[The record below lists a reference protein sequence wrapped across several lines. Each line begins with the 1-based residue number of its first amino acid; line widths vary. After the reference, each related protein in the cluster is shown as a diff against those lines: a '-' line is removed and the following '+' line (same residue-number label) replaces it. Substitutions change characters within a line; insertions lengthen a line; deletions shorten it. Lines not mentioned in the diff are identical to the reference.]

1 MEFKIF
7 SPLQQ
12 FEILP
17 IINFY
22 FGIFDFSLTNSLFI
36 TLFVFIILFF
46 YSYFILNLKDFS
58 LFFIL
63 NKWQIIFSDFY
74 TLIIG
79 LVIDNIGLKE
89 GSKFFPL
96 VLSVFLFVLSF
107 NMIGLIPYS
116 FTVTSHFIVTFA
128 FSFFLFFGIN
138 IIIVLNHGLKF
149 FALFLPSG
157 TSIVLALLL
166 VPIELISY
174 FFRPISLAIRLF
186 ANMMAGHTLLKVIA
200 GFGMTLMTLNGFYF
214 FLHYVP
220 ILMLVPLFLLEVGVA
235 LIQAFVFS
243 ILISMYINSAIN
255 LH

>member
-1 MEFKIF
+1 MKFKIF

-17 IINFY
+17 LVNVY
-22 FGIFDFSLTNSLFI
+22 FGIFDFSITNSLLI
-36 TLFVFIILFF
+36 ILFTFFILFF
-46 YSYFILNLKDFS
+46 YSYFILNLKNYS
-58 LFFIL
+58 LFFIFD
-63 NKWQIIFSDFY
+63 KWQSIFSDFY
-74 TLIIG
+74 VLIIG
-79 LVIDNIGLKE
+79 LVIDNIGLKV
-89 GSKFFPL
+89 GSKYFPL
-96 VLSVFLFVLSF
+96 VFSIFLFILSL
-107 NMIGLIPYS
+107 NVIGLVPYS

-138 IIIVLNHGLKF
+138 IITVLVHGLKF
-149 FALFLPSG
+149 FSLFLPSG
-157 TSIVLALLL
+157 TSITLAFLL

-200 GFGMTLMTLNGFYF
+200 GFGMTLMTLNGFNF
-214 FLHYVP
+214 FLHFIP